1 MIAAIIAYLLLGVVR
16 PLVKTMLPSP
26 PESEASVGGNI
37 DLVAGEEEDEAKEH
51 VPTAAELFE
60 KKLAVAR
67 ALAQQD
73 PHIVANIIKEWT
85 GANAS

>member
-1 MIAAIIAYLLLGVVR
+1 VIAAIIAYLLLGVVR

-37 DLVAGEEEDEAKEH
+37 DLVAGEEGDEAKEH

-60 KKLAVAR
+60 ETRGRHAPWHNR
-67 ALAQQD
+67 TR
-73 PHIVANIIKEWT
+73 IW
-85 GANAS
+85 